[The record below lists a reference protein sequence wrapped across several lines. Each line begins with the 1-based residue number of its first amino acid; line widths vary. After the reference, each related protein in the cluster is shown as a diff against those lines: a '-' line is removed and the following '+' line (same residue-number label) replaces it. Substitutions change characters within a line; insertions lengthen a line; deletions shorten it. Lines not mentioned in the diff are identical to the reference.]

1 MHAGIRIAR
10 PQTSRVLD
18 GRREAPADRTVRM
31 RDRTAFVR
39 KREE

>member
-10 PQTSRVLD
+10 RQTSRALD
-18 GRREAPADRTVRM
+18 DRREGPADRSVRM